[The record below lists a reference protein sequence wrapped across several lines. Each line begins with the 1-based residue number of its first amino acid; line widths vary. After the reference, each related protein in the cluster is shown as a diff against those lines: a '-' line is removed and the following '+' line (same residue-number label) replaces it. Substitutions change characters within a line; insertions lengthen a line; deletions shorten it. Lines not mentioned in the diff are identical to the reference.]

1 MKTSYTHYI
10 IAVKKFLKREII
22 LYIKNNSDYI
32 ELKRNL
38 I

>member
-1 MKTSYTHYI
+1 V
-10 IAVKKFLKREII
+10 IAVKKFLKKEIA

-32 ELKRNL
+32 KLKQNS